1 MNTRMILAS
10 IITAATLAAC
20 SSPNT
25 LITLEDQG
33 PQPTIDQIDADN
45 DSSIDLAGTSGGLGK
60 LVIRKIYDSNQN
72 GKYDSGEAGVPNWGM
87 RITSLYADG
96 TPSQVSDIQVTPGG
110 PQRWRGVVL
119 NVVYGKYTIEEL
131 TPVSTNQAGV
141 TWKVTGP
148 ASRTVSVTANSS
160 VRGIEF
166 AGACLENGAVVAFP
180 KLRDFYGWKCRANFD
195 LLPRIGSFTAEPNQ
209 IQSGGSSALKWNVLD
224 YSSLEITPTVGVV
237 TGFTG
242 SKNVS
247 PSSTTVY
254 TLKATNGFGSRTAN
268 VSVNVGTVGSS
279 MKWQTPELLS
289 TTVYASNGPA
299 LVRGSN
305 DQALFVIPSIATTGG
320 VNIFANLYTLGK
332 GWGGFERIGNVGLN
346 NAPPAV
352 GAKIATNGDAF
363 AWVANSDQAVT
374 VFRKPNGGTWAVGT
388 RLDFGFQAS
397 QFPGPVPA
405 TLETDAAGNAF
416 VFATGC
422 LQRVGKFGCNEFASL
437 VTRFTPQSGWSTPT
451 KILPIASVFAVSPNG
466 NAVAV
471 STDLPTATAAGVI
484 RFVTFTPSTG
494 WSAAQTID
502 TVPANTALSFP
513 SLRLESSGI
522 ATLVWQR
529 GTALCVS
536 TFSPQTIN
544 PADCSEG
551 YASIVTGANG
561 VILAM
566 ANGTNNIVPTR
577 QYAPGSGW
585 TQPQSLA
592 VTTKDTTDVVDYYF
606 AGVRSVNENNT
617 AFGLLIFVYK
627 STTPYQTNTT
637 YGLRYTP
644 QTGWQQTGAIWT
656 ADSASDFTS
665 TFNIVTFS
673 DGSAL
678 AVGERRDASGVLTG
692 LLSNTYR

>member
-1 MNTRMILAS
+1 MNTKLILAS

-20 SSPNT
+20 SSAPKLT
-25 LITLEDQG
+25 PLEEDGIQPTLEELN
-33 PQPTIDQIDADN
+33 ADN
-45 DSSIDLAGTSGGLGK
+45 DSSLELAGTTGGLGN
-60 LVIRKIYDSNQN
+60 LLMRKIYDLNQN
-72 GKYDSGEAGVPNWGM
+72 GKYDNGDQGIPDWGV
-87 RITSLYADG
+87 RI
-96 TPSQVSDIQVTPGG
+96 VSVDENGNPDDAADIQVTPQGSG
-110 PQRWRGVVL
+110 RWRGVNLKVPFGR
-119 NVVYGKYTIEEL
+119 YKIEEL
-131 TPVSTNQAGV
+131 EPTATKQTGV
-141 TWKVTGP
+141 NWKVTGQ
-148 ASRTVSVTANSS
+148 ASKIVNVSRSKP
-160 VRGIEF
+160 VRAIEF
-166 AGACLENGAVVAFP
+166 AGVCLENGAVVAFP
-180 KLRDFYGWKCRANFD
+180 KQADFGDWKCRASFD
-195 LLPRIGSFTAEPNQ
+195 LLPRINSFTATPDQ
-209 IQSGGSSALKWNVLD
+209 IQAGSSSKLAWNVLD
-224 YSSLEITPTVGVV
+224 YSSLSITPSVGTV

-242 SKNVS
+242 SRNVT
-247 PSSTTVY
+247 PASTTAY
-254 TLKATNGFGSRTAN
+254 TLKATNGFGSRIAN
-268 VSVNVGTVGSS
+268 VSVNVGSS

-305 DQALFVIPSIATTGG
+305 DQALFVIPTTATTGG
-320 VNIFANLYTLGK
+320 LDIFANLYTLGK
-332 GWGGFERIGNVGLN
+332 GWGGFERIGNVGRN
-346 NAPPAV
+346 NAPPNV
-352 GAKIATNGDAF
+352 GARIATNGDAF

-416 VFATGC
+416 VFATG
-422 LQRVGKFGCNEFASL
+422 KFGCNEFASL
-437 VTRFTPQSGWSTPT
+437 VTRFTPQTGWSTPT
-451 KILPIASVFAVSPNG
+451 KILPIASMFAVSPNG
-466 NAVAV
+466 NAVAI
-471 STDLPTATAAGVI
+471 STDLPTATTAGVI
-484 RFVTFTPSTG
+484 RFMTFAPSTG
-494 WSAAQTID
+494 WGAAQTID
-502 TVPANTALSFP
+502 TIPANTALSFP

-561 VILAM
+561 VILAI

-592 VTTKDTTDVVDYYF
+592 VTTKDTTDMVDYYF

-665 TFNIVTFS
+665 TFDIVTFS

-678 AVGERRDASGVLTG
+678 AVGERRDANGILTG